1 MFKSLLRT
9 LPSLSGN
16 FTIAC
21 KLNEIKK
28 DDNENYHT
36 YVRVADLMPLQN
48 NIYKNSIELNLL
60 NGKYE
65 HDIKKY
71 FIKTKVFLWRN

>member
-21 KLNEIKK
+21 KLNEIEK
-28 DDNENYHT
+28 DTHESYHT

-48 NIYKNSIELNLL
+48 NIYKECTIPYNWTE
-60 NGKYE
+60 Y
-65 HDIKKY
+65 Y
-71 FIKTKVFLWRN
+71 FHQKP